1 MLVDEQFQ
9 IVIYEFWVNV
19 SILGILV
26 IRLNILRKT
35 GYIWTPTSFN
45 SWLRIFK
52 ILCYKG
58 VNL

>member
-1 MLVDEQFQ
+1 MLIDEQFQ

-35 GYIWTPTSFN
+35 GYIWTLTSFN
-45 SWLRIFK
+45 SCLRIFK
-52 ILCYKG
+52 ILCDKS
-58 VNL
+58 VDL